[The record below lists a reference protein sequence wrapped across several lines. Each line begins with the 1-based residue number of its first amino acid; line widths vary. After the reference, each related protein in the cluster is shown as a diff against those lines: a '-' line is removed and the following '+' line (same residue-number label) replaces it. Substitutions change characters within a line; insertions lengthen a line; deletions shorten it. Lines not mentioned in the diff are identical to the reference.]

1 MNRDD
6 VAVLDTEVVSD
17 HTVYAGGSI
26 IKIVVSQNDEDSVL
40 SLLSLD
46 QDCVTAEEL

>member
-6 VAVLDTEVVSD
+6 IAVLDTEVVSD
-17 HTVYAGGSI
+17 HAIYAGGAI
-26 IKIVVSQNDEDSVL
+26 IKIIVSQNDENSVL

-46 QDCVTAEEL
+46 QDCVTSEEL